1 MRLLAGSLSFV
12 VLAAC
17 SGGAPAGT
25 PADHPAGRL
34 VARAI
39 ETGQAPALDYACDI
53 WEPEYSGPM
62 LETQHERAAYGALA
76 VTGGRYRLALADGSA
91 TEGALSVGPNAA
103 LRWDGDLG
111 LIDDAPRRVTGARLT
126 AYDTTANLVFD
137 FEPPTDGPVPHRQVI
152 CRAAFEPEA

>member
-25 PADHPAGRL
+25 PADDPAGRL

-39 ETGQAPALDYACDI
+39 ETGQA
-53 WEPEYSGPM
+53 
-62 LETQHERAAYGALA
+62 
-76 VTGGRYRLALADGSA
+76 
-91 TEGALSVGPNAA
+91 
-103 LRWDGDLG
+103 
-111 LIDDAPRRVTGARLT
+111 T

-137 FEPPTDGPVPHRQVI
+137 FEPATDGPVPHRQVI